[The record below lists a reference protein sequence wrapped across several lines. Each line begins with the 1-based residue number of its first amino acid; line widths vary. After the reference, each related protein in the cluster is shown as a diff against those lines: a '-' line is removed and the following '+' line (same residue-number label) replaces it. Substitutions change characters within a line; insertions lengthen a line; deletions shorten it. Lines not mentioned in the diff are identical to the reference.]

1 MAKTIRYQKTSRM
14 EPRDGQKYA
23 TTYYKQTLEQRA
35 ELVKFLTECA
45 REIVEYLDTD
55 PDMMSWAQK
64 RGIKGFPKTTGG
76 NRTVWEIVEDII
88 GEARGKTRQ
97 GMPKDFAAAPI
108 ERWNKLFAG
117 TEYEFEMVQTFG
129 ANATTFHTIM
139 EIEQ

>member
-35 ELVKFLTECA
+35 ELVKFLGECA

-55 PDMMSWAQK
+55 ANMMSWAQ
-64 RGIKGFPKTTGG
+64 RQGIKGFPKTTGG

-97 GMPKDFAAAPI
+97 GLPKDFAAAPI
-108 ERWNKLFAG
+108 ERWNKLFKD
-117 TEYEFEMVQTFG
+117 TDYEFEMVQTFG
-129 ANATTFHTIM
+129 SQSTTFHSIM
-139 EIEQ
+139 EIGE